1 MQPMRSTDVVRTA
14 LRESSVLVALQ
25 LGLLVGVGLLLSACG
40 PPRNRAL
47 EAAQQEYVQTRADP
61 AVAQYATTEVA
72 EARVALDRAETALE
86 DGDEENIDHF
96 THVAEVELEKAREVA
111 RAKQAGTQTKVVQ
124 KEIERVEDELAAL
137 QARVT
142 ERGIVLTLSDVFFE
156 VDSANLRPEG
166 MQNLA
171 QLAAFLSAH
180 PDRALAIE
188 GHADS
193 TGTDEYNLRL
203 SERRAASVKTFLASS
218 GVDPSRV
225 FAQGFGE
232 RYPVASNDTTQG
244 RSMNRRVEMLVMN
257 PGDPIRVSSVP
268 IVRYN
273 ESTTTTTVVR

>member
-1 MQPMRSTDVVRTA
+1 MHPMRSRDVVHTA
-14 LRESSVLVALQ
+14 LRESSWLLALQIGVIAAVALF
-25 LGLLVGVGLLLSACG
+25 LTACG

-47 EAAQQEYVQTRADP
+47 EAAQHEYVQTRADP
-61 AVAQYATTEVA
+61 AVAQYAGIEIA
-72 EARVALDRAETALE
+72 QARVALDRAETALE
-86 DGDEENIDHF
+86 DGNEEDTGHF
-96 THVAEVELEKAREVA
+96 THVAEVELDKAREVA
-111 RAKQAGTQTKVVQ
+111 RAKQAGTETKVVK
-124 KEIERVEDELAAL
+124 KEIERVENELAAL

-171 QLAAFLSAH
+171 QLAAFLTAH

-193 TGTDEYNLRL
+193 TGTDQYNLQL

-232 RYPVASNDTTQG
+232 RYPVASNDSTDG
-244 RSMNRRVEMLVMN
+244 RAMNRRVEMLVMN
-257 PGDPIRVSSVP
+257 PGEPVRVSSVP
-268 IVRYN
+268 TVRYH
-273 ESTTTTTVVR
+273 ESTTTTVVR

>member
-1 MQPMRSTDVVRTA
+1 MKPIRSKDVVLTA
-14 LRESSVLVALQ
+14 QRESLVLVALQ
-25 LGLLVGVGLLLSACG
+25 AGLLVAVVMFLTACG
-40 PPRNRAL
+40 PHRNRAL
-47 EAAQQEYVQTRADP
+47 EAAQLEYQQTRADP
-61 AVAQYATTEVA
+61 GVAQYAGTEIA
-72 EARVALDRAETALE
+72 QARVALDRAESAFEDDNEEDTA
-86 DGDEENIDHF
+86 HF
-96 THVAEVELEKAREVA
+96 THVAEVELERAREVA
-111 RAKQAGTQTKVVQ
+111 SARVAGSQTKVVK
-124 KEIERVEDELAAL
+124 KEIERVEDQLAAL

-171 QLAAFLSAH
+171 QLAAFLTAH

-193 TGTDEYNLRL
+193 TGTDDYNQGL
-203 SERRAASVKTFLASS
+203 SERRATAVKAFLASS

-232 RYPVASNDTTQG
+232 RYPIASNDSTDG
-244 RSMNRRVEMLVMN
+244 RARNRRVEMLVMN
-257 PGDPIRVSSVP
+257 PGEPVRVSSVP
-268 IVRYN
+268 VVRYN